1 LLVLAGAL
9 VVEFRVQ
16 PPVWVHVV
24 LWGVL
29 TPLLAF
35 WLLRVLKASLIALQF
50 KHRAGEVRDQ
60 A

>member
-1 LLVLAGAL
+1 
-9 VVEFRVQ
+9 
-16 PPVWVHVV
+16 
-24 LWGVL
+24 VL